1 MYSKNRKRGY
11 LLSAALTSVLM
22 VGGVTVAEEYV
33 AAGPVL
39 ALGLQAKV
47 QAALSQQIEYEV
59 PATVAEHIAQQ
70 EFDQMLA
77 DTANIDC
84 EKVDRDTSLAANLP
98 HEKKK
103 GQKTAIQN

>member
-1 MYSKNRKRGY
+1 
-11 LLSAALTSVLM
+11 M
-22 VGGVTVAEEYV
+22 VASPTMAF
-33 AAGPVL
+33 
-39 ALGLQAKV
+39 GLQAKV
-47 QAALSQQIEYEV
+47 QDILIKQIEYEV
-59 PATVAEHIAQQ
+59 PATVTEHIAQQ

-84 EKVDRDTSLAANLP
+84 EKVNRDTSLAVNLP